1 MHVTKLLKNASEKT
15 EVVKSMEDVRIIE
28 LYWARSQEAIIQ
40 TKTKYGRL
48 IFSIAM
54 RILRIAEDAYECEN
68 DTYLKAWDSM
78 PPQKPDHLSAYL
90 GKITRNLSLDRY
102 EREHAKKRGGFS
114 MSLILDELEECIPS
128 GEGGELPLEMRDLL
142 NRFLEGQTERARVLF
157 VRRYWFGDSV
167 KEIAGR
173 YDLGESLV
181 KMTLLRTRNA
191 LKMFLEKEG
200 VSV

>member
-1 MHVTKLLKNASEKT
+1 
-15 EVVKSMEDVRIIE
+15 MEDVRIIE

-68 DTYLKAWDSM
+68 DTYLKAWHSM
-78 PPQKPDHLSAYL
+78 PPQRPDHLSAYL

-102 EREHAKKRGGFS
+102 EREHAQKRGGSS

-128 GEGGELPLEMRDLL
+128 GENGELSLEMRDLL

-167 KEIAGR
+167 KEIARR

-191 LKMFLEKEG
+191 LKALLEKEG